1 MTLIFLLTNRTRLL
15 ILTLFGICFLS
26 VVVAVQG
33 QAVREV
39 TADSLKISPPPIEQA
54 PLDAVVI
61 FNSEGKRLL
70 YLPKGWPLEDLDDFW
85 NFLLRDR
92 KNPLPPFGLQEINV
106 VGKVVDRRVETEIRI
121 VLTTFNNRPL
131 LVPIG
136 MKEGI
141 LPADGKLK
149 PIFRGPGS
157 FDLTVDPQSGQY
169 LVLIR
174 PQLPETTKY
183 QPENFTT
190 TSPAQLTPEPEISA
204 ISELSSVPLPEKL
217 SEPPKSTAINN
228 TTDTATDSTINSKDP
243 KEKKT
248 PLEQHY
254 ELILPFWFPL
264 THIGNEE
271 NRLTV
276 SFPQAVNSQFVLLVP
291 EKEIA
296 ATVSQGALLNSLELP
311 NQPVTQFKILGL
323 SSDFELAWRKKKTEP
338 LDNRPVFYVEDALI
352 KVQLEEKSNI
362 YDVILPVRSPP
373 ASFFDR
379 LRIRLPSGTVLDR
392 ETTEKYAAGGY
403 SFDWVKEEKKET
415 TTSPILEIR
424 LPRKTSGSVNIRL
437 KAIQQLN
444 TEKKDIWRDFGG
456 FEVIGAERQFGY
468 LTAAVPPDT
477 RSNWKPIRGIRQTEI
492 SDSAIY
498 GEVDARFEF
507 FSQPF
512 LLQGR
517 IVSPQPRTNV
527 KPEYQ
532 IGINKGSLLLTA
544 RLTYEVLGSKTESLS
559 IRLPGWKWSGE
570 IKPSNIID
578 TVGVEQDENGLLT
591 IPFRTPTDG
600 SFEIELKAHR
610 SLSTEEGDEKQRLVI
625 PLPKPLV
632 TWSEPAPVVIVPA
645 DNVEVI
651 PIDEDTDSGLTT
663 APELN
668 NTKPNTTKPNSTEP
682 NSTEPNNTELNTAE
696 PKRTLG
702 LTRRSRRSQTIRIE
716 IPERQQEPLFYRT
729 EPTDAVFVA
738 DIRYHRQKI
747 KAAMRTDIRLRDL
760 NDQVDQIISYD
771 VSYVPVE
778 KLYFLVPKMLEE
790 NGHLQ
795 VKIGNRPLELR
806 DVTSNSTSN
815 SALNGTLN
823 GTENST
829 ENGMENWSR
838 KLVMLPESLF
848 KFQLVFRYSIPPVPI
863 EYDMTTPFSLS
874 LIRPAETLVSDHRVN
889 LIVPPGYLIEL
900 HNDVNRL
907 WNTTTPDSPTLGT
920 SFQSSQSPNKISLLI
935 SLSNHAALGTTII
948 ERAWLQTWLTGSLRQ
963 DRGEYL
969 ITSDRESVTLNLPLA
984 AGKGKVFVSI
994 DRVPV
999 LAEVSSKGELTI
1011 PLTLEQRQRSVLVE
1025 IVYRFP
1031 FETVRSLAELE
1042 LPYFNSESLIRCE
1055 YWQVILPQDRHILNI
1070 PTGWTPEYRWAW
1082 NNLFWGRI
1090 PSLQKKDIGLP
1101 DDSPESPAISTRS
1114 NQYLFSSLHPAP
1126 ETSLYIVGR
1135 SLIVLLSSGLS
1146 LLIGLTLIYFPQTR
1160 YAGSLFGLGVVLLAI
1175 LFYRPAPVLLMLQA
1189 SSFGVFLAL
1198 GAAYVYRIVYR
1209 EEKWVVPVSRT
1220 WDESSQTSKVY
1231 SVIIDEE
1238 TEPEKKEEKKESS

>member
-1 MTLIFLLTNRTRLL
+1 MSRIQLL
-15 ILTLFGICFLS
+15 ILTLFGICFLAVS
-26 VVVAVQG
+26 VAAQSP
-33 QAVREV
+33 AVREV
-39 TADSLKISPPPIEQA
+39 TADSIKISPPPIEQA

-106 VGKVVDRRVETEIRI
+106 VGKVVERHVETEIRI

-141 LPADGKLK
+141 LPADGKSK
-149 PIFRGPGS
+149 PIFRGPGT

-174 PQLPETTKY
+174 PQLPESVNN
-183 QPENFTT
+183 QPENFVT
-190 TSPAQLTPEPEISA
+190 TSPIKLAVEPEI
-204 ISELSSVPLPEKL
+204 SVPLPEKL
-217 SEPPKSTAINN
+217 PEKLPENLPENLKNSTNDNKN
-228 TTDTATDSTINSKDP
+228 T
-243 KEKKT
+243 KEEKT
-248 PLEQHY
+248 SLEQHY
-254 ELILPFWFPL
+254 ELILPLWFPL

-276 SFPQAVNSQFVLLVP
+276 SFPQAVSSQFVLLVP
-291 EKEIA
+291 EQEIA
-296 ATVSQGALLNSLELP
+296 ATVSQGALLNSFDVP
-311 NQPVTQFKILGL
+311 DQPVTQFKILGL
-323 SSDFELAWRKKKTEP
+323 SQDFELSWRKKKTEP
-338 LDNRPVFYVEDALI
+338 LDDRPVFYVEDALI

-362 YDVILPVRSPP
+362 YDVILPVHSPP
-373 ASFFDR
+373 TSVFDR
-379 LRIRLPSGTVLDR
+379 LRIRLPAGTILDR

-403 SFDWVKEEKKET
+403 SFDWVKKEKEEPAS
-415 TTSPILEIR
+415 SPILEIR

-444 TEKKDIWRDFGG
+444 TEKQDIWRDFGG

-468 LTAAVPPDT
+468 LTAAVPT
-477 RSNWKPIRGIRQTEI
+477 NMRSNWKPIRGIRQTEI
-492 SDSAIY
+492 SDSAAY

-544 RLTYEVLGSKTESLS
+544 RLAYEVLGSKTESLS
-559 IRLPGWKWSGE
+559 IRLPGWKWNGE

-600 SFEIELKAHR
+600 SFEIEFKAYR
-610 SLSTEEGDEKQRLVI
+610 SLSTEEGEEKQRLVV
-625 PLPKPLV
+625 PLPQPLV

-645 DNVEVI
+645 DNVEVV

-663 APELN
+663 AP
-668 NTKPNTTKPNSTEP
+668 PEP
-682 NSTEPNNTELNTAE
+682 ESNGVEPR
-696 PKRTLG
+696 RTLG

-729 EPTDAVFVA
+729 EPVDAVFVA

-747 KAAMRTDIRLRDL
+747 RTTMRTDIRLRDL

-778 KLYFLVPKMLEE
+778 KLYFLIPKSLEE
-790 NGHLQ
+790 NGPLQ

-806 DVTSNSTSN
+806 DVTLT
-815 SALNGTLN
+815 
-823 GTENST
+823 GTEN
-829 ENGMENWSR
+829 NMENWSR

-848 KFQLVFRYSIPPVPI
+848 KFQLVFRYSIPPIPI

-874 LIRPAETLVSDHRVN
+874 FIRPAETSVSDHRVN

-900 HNDVNRL
+900 HDDVNRL
-907 WNTTTPDSPTLGT
+907 WNMATPDLSTLGT
-920 SFQSSQSPNKISLLI
+920 SFQSSQTPDKISFLI

-963 DRGEYL
+963 DRGIYL
-969 ITSDRESVTLNLPLA
+969 ITSDRESVTINLPLA

-994 DRVPV
+994 DRTPI
-999 LAEVSSKGELTI
+999 LAEVLSKGELTI
-1011 PLTLEQRQRSVLVE
+1011 PLTLEQRQRSVLIE

-1031 FETVRSLAELE
+1031 FEAVRNLVELE
-1042 LPYFNSESLIRCE
+1042 LPHFNSESLIRCE
-1055 YWQVILPQDRHILNI
+1055 YWQIILPQDRHILDI

-1082 NNLFWGRI
+1082 NNLFWGRV

-1101 DDSPESPAISTRS
+1101 DDSPENPVISTRS
-1114 NQYLFSSLHPAP
+1114 NQYLFSSLHPAS

-1135 SLIVLLSSGLS
+1135 SLIVLFSSGFS
-1146 LLIGLTLIYFPQTR
+1146 LLIGLALIYFPRTR
-1160 YAGSLFGLGVVLLAI
+1160 YAGSLFGLSVALLAI

-1189 SSFGVFLAL
+1189 SSFGVVLAL
-1198 GAAYVYRIVYR
+1198 GAAYVYRIVYH

-1220 WDESSQTSKVY
+1220 WDSTQTSEVY
-1231 SVIIDEE
+1231 SVIVDET
-1238 TEPEKKEEKKESS
+1238 TEPEKKEEKKESSQTQS

>member
-1 MTLIFLLTNRTRLL
+1 MTLIFPLISRIWLP
-15 ILTLFGICFLS
+15 ILTLFGVCFLAAG
-26 VVVAVQG
+26 VAAQRPAVQ
-33 QAVREV
+33 EL
-39 TADSLKISPPPIEQA
+39 TAEHVKINPVSPTIEQA

-92 KNPLPPFGLQEINV
+92 KNPLPPFGLREINV
-106 VGKVVDRRVETEIRI
+106 AGKVVDRHVETEIRI

-141 LPADGKLK
+141 LPVNGKSK

-174 PQLPETTKY
+174 PQLPESPNN
-183 QPENFTT
+183 QPENSTT
-190 TSPAQLTPEPEISA
+190 ASPTTASPTEASPTELAME
-204 ISELSSVPLPEKL
+204 SELSVPLPAKLPIMLPTMLPEKL
-217 SEPPKSTAINN
+217 PTMLPEVLPNSLKNN
-228 TTDTATDSTINSKDP
+228 TTDNNDT
-243 KEKKT
+243 KEEKI

-254 ELILPFWFPL
+254 ELILPLWFPL
-264 THIGNEE
+264 TLIGNEE
-271 NRLTV
+271 NRLAV
-276 SFPQAVNSQFVLLVP
+276 SFPQAVSSQFVLLVP

-296 ATVSQGALLNSLELP
+296 ATVSQGALLNSSEIP
-311 NQPVTQFKILGL
+311 AQSVTQFKILGL
-323 SSDFELAWRKKKTEP
+323 SSDFELSWRKKKTEP
-338 LDNRPVFYVEDALI
+338 LDDRPVFYVEDALI
-352 KVQLEEKSNI
+352 KVQLEDKSNV
-362 YDVILPVRSPP
+362 YDVILPVRSPLT
-373 ASFFDR
+373 SVFDR
-379 LRIRLPSGTVLDR
+379 LRIRLPAGTILDR

-403 SFDWVKEEKKET
+403 SFDWVKDET
-415 TTSPILEIR
+415 ASSPLLEIR

-444 TEKKDIWRDFGG
+444 TEKQDGWRDLSG

-468 LTAAVPPDT
+468 LTATVPTDM
-477 RSNWKPIRGIRQTEI
+477 RSNWKPVRGIRQTEV
-492 SDSAIY
+492 SDAATYEEI
-498 GEVDARFEF
+498 DARFEF

-532 IGINKGSLLLTA
+532 IGINKGSLSLTA
-544 RLTYEVLGSKTESLS
+544 RLAFEVLGSKTESLS
-559 IRLPGWKWSGE
+559 VRLPGWKWNGE
-570 IKPSNIID
+570 IKPANIID

-591 IPFRTPTDG
+591 VPFRTPTDG
-600 SFEIELKAHR
+600 SFEIEFKAYR
-610 SLSTEEGDEKQRLVI
+610 SLPAEEGEEKHRLVV
-625 PLPKPLV
+625 PLPQPLV

-651 PIDEDTDSGLTT
+651 PIDEDADSALT
-663 APELN
+663 A
-668 NTKPNTTKPNSTEP
+668 TEP
-682 NSTEPNNTELNTAE
+682 ESDNSV

-702 LTRRSRRSQTIRIE
+702 LTRRSRRSQTVRIE

-729 EPTDAVFVA
+729 EPVDAVFVA

-747 KAAMRTDIRLRDL
+747 TAAMRTDIRLRDM

-778 KLYFLVPKMLEE
+778 KLYFLIPKSLEE

-806 DVTSNSTSN
+806 DVTLT
-815 SALNGTLN
+815 
-823 GTENST
+823 GTET
-829 ENGMENWSR
+829 GMENWSR

-874 LIRPAETLVSDHRVN
+874 FIRPAETSVSDHRVN
-889 LIVPPGYLIEL
+889 LMVPPGYLVEL
-900 HNDVNRL
+900 HDNAERL
-907 WNTTTPDSPTLGT
+907 WNTATPDSSTLGT
-920 SFQSSQSPNKISLLI
+920 SFQSSQTPDKISLLI

-963 DRGEYL
+963 DRGIYL
-969 ITSDRESVTLNLPLA
+969 ITSDRESVTIKLPLS

-994 DRVPV
+994 DRTPVP
-999 LAEVSSKGELTI
+999 ADVSSKGELTI

-1025 IVYRFP
+1025 IIYRFP
-1031 FETVRSLAELE
+1031 FETVHSSVNLE
-1042 LPYFNSESLIRCE
+1042 LPHFNSESLIRCE
-1055 YWQVILPQDRHILNI
+1055 YWQVILPQDRHILDI
-1070 PTGWTPEYRWAW
+1070 PAGWTPEYRWAW
-1082 NNLFWGRI
+1082 NNLFWGRV
-1090 PSLQKKDIGLP
+1090 PALQKKDIGLP

-1114 NQYLFSSLHPAP
+1114 NQYLFSSLHPAF
-1126 ETSLYIVGR
+1126 ETSFYIVGR
-1135 SLIVLLSSGLS
+1135 SLIVLFSSGLS
-1146 LLIGLTLIYFPQTR
+1146 LLIGLVLIYFPRTR
-1160 YAGSLFGLGVVLLAI
+1160 YAGSLFGLCVALLAV

-1189 SSFGVFLAL
+1189 SSLGVFLAL
-1198 GAAYVYRIVYR
+1198 GAAYVYRIVYH

-1220 WDESSQTSKVY
+1220 WDNSSQTSEVY
-1231 SVIIDEE
+1231 SVIIDDE
-1238 TEPEKKEEKKESS
+1238 TEPEKKEEKKESSSQP